1 MKNIYIILVTTVT
14 DSTPQDGQY
23 GDAVQYKNHLFVFL
37 FILFISNTRFTISLM
52 PCRDIYSCKL
62 KHCEFILFVET
73 LMESSSLALV
83 KIREQRV
90 YIFKKEILDIY
101 TFCTVFG
108 NLNFHLC
115 CFLRYVW
122 LSLKRHPSISECT
135 MKKVQHLKLPFQGFY

>member
-37 FILFISNTRFTISLM
+37 FILFISNTGFTISLM
-52 PCRDIYSCKL
+52 PWRDFYSCKL

-73 LMESSSLALV
+73 FLMESSSLALV

-90 YIFKKEILDIY
+90 LYLQERNFRYLYLLHGFWKLKLSFMLFSEIRLVVFKK
-101 TFCTVFG
+101 T
-108 NLNFHLC
+108 
-115 CFLRYVW
+115 
-122 LSLKRHPSISECT
+122 SLYI
-135 MKKVQHLKLPFQGFY
+135 